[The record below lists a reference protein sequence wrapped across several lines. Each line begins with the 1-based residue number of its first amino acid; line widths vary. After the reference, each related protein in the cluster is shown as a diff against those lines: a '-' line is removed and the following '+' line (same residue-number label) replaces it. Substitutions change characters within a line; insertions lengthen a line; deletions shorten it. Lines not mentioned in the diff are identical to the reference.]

1 MEDGMAMMIYLSP
14 NPAFF
19 EEYKYPEYHKIPKEG
34 LKLYQKLRNISDA
47 PNDSLK
53 WEIWNLNS
61 TKDLNFTIF
70 FQELLKN
77 YSTSNLTNFK
87 FAVKN
92 PEYIQKLEKVLIETS
107 PLEMQALFLS
117 ALKEKVKNYGCENVF
132 EDFMPHIA
140 NLLYIS
146 LNNDTTIKSAKDK
159 LITDFQKLIE
169 TMKIIIQPYLQTLA
183 QKELVEE
190 KLKNVELTTEAPNWL
205 YLDDFIDRLKNEYL
219 QLPTNATILELLKF
233 VFQQKLSKF
242 EEAHEALRSFEHDEI
257 PMSRNEIFYS
267 EIGNWLT
274 IPISVFMQ
282 YNYDNRNRVVLELGK
297 NIAKIVSYDSFRW
310 SSMET
315 TRNFGD
321 EIFPLDL
328 KEQNFC
334 YNIHGIL
341 KEDYSVSLG
350 LEAAWMILTHGLSGI
365 EKRDVTKNL
374 ARIVLETNTTVT
386 FFCKILEII

>member
-47 PNDSLK
+47 SDDTLK

-61 TKDLNFTIF
+61 TKDFNFTIF

-77 YSTSNLTNFK
+77 QSTSNLADFK

-117 ALKEKVKNYGCENVF
+117 ALKEKIKNYGCENVF
-132 EDFMPHIA
+132 EDFIPHIA

-205 YLDDFIDRLKNEYL
+205 YLDDFIDRLKSEYL
-219 QLPTNATILELLKF
+219 QLSANATILELLKF
-233 VFQQKLSKF
+233 AFQQKLSKF
-242 EEAHEALRSFEHDEI
+242 EGAHEALRSFEHNEI

-267 EIGNWLT
+267 ETGNWLT
-274 IPISVFMQ
+274 VPIAVFMQ
-282 YNYDNRNRVVLELGK
+282 YNYGNRNRVVLELGK

-310 SSMET
+310 SSMAT
-315 TRNFGD
+315 TRNFRD
-321 EIFPLDL
+321 EIFPVDL

-350 LEAAWMILTHGLSGI
+350 LEAAWMILTDGLSGI
-365 EKRDVTKNL
+365 EKRDITKNL
-374 ARIVLETNTTVT
+374 ARIVLEKNTTVT
-386 FFCKILEII
+386 LFL